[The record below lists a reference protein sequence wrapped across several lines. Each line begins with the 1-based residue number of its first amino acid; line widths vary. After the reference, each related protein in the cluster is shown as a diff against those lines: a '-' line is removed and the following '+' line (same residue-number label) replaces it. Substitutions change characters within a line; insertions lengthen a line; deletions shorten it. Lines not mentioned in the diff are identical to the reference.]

1 MEFLQAILE
10 VLGGFFGGIGELF
23 GLWMASTNDAPVIV
37 KWFAFAVALTIGL
50 ALTPRLMDQLVLAF
64 DRDRARPLSLLL
76 TSRPVRLIVVA
87 GVAVL
92 LAATAAALVGT
103 VLTAPA

>member
-1 MEFLQAILE
+1 MEFVQAILSA
-10 VLGGFFGGIGELF
+10 LGGFFSGIGELF
-23 GLWMASTNDAPVIV
+23 GLWMASTDDAPVIV

-50 ALTPRLMDQLVLAF
+50 ALAPRLMDQLLLAF
-64 DRDRARPLSLLL
+64 DQDRTRPVSVLL

-87 GVAVL
+87 GVAIL

-103 VLTAPA
+103 VLTAPP